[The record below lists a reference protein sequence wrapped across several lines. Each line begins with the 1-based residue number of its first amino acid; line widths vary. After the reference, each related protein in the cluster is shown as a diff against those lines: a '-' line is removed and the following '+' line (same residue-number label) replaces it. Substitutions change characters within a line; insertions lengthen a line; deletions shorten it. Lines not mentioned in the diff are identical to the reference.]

1 MMGTEY
7 GRGPLSPIDCS
18 EQFKS
23 LCGAIHDLAQG
34 HGAANRQVRAEASSE
49 FAAVSWSGDKAYK
62 LARAYRRDLAAAEKK
77 AAKPVS
83 ARDARVSRCRKPR
96 TPPASS
102 ATVSALSGFEIDR
115 IKKACEARYNHV
127 RAHPYAH
134 ELYIFYKQSELAPQT
149 LRELAPG
156 LLTNLAAIPLHH
168 FYIVSREQPAVDVA
182 EAVQF
187 TPWSLEPTSF
197 RTTEALLGA
206 LKKRMFPKPIDPPDP
221 PCCWWKIILVII
233 LVLTL
238 LVGLAAG
245 AAWHWRDAIAAWLG
259 LEPAAPASS
268 AISEEPRLAALEA
281 GLESVSADVSA
292 LTARYQRLEAELADL
307 AARGGSTAQLTQAA
321 DALVRLSPDAGASPR
336 SGGLDLPPCLP
347 VRHQDGRRIPAYLFV
362 AVIGEAGITAV
373 PRTPHPD
380 EPDLRPY
387 LDQLPYLGRSV
398 DARAFRAGSRALFE
412 QSEADQCRHYV
423 LLSAAAEGP
432 ARDYAALRQAVEE
445 NFYVY
450 RLPR

>member
-49 FAAVSWSGDKAYK
+49 FAAVSWTGDKAYK
-62 LARAYRRDLAAAEKK
+62 LARAYRRDIAAAEKK

-83 ARDARVSRCRKPR
+83 EPDARASRYRQPR

-102 ATVSALSGFEIDR
+102 SPASALNNFEVGR
-115 IKKACEARYNHV
+115 IRAASEARYRHV
-127 RAHPYAH
+127 RAHAYAH

-168 FYIVSREQPAVDVA
+168 FYIVSREQPAVDAA

-187 TPWSLEPTSF
+187 TPWSLEPVSF
-197 RTTEALLGA
+197 RTHEALLGA
-206 LKKRMFPKPIDPPDP
+206 LKARMFPEPIEPPDP
-221 PCCWWKIILVII
+221 PCCWWKTILIIALVMA
-233 LVLTL
+233 L
-238 LVGLAAG
+238 LLGVAAG
-245 AAWHWRDAIAAWLG
+245 AAWYWRDTLAQWIGA
-259 LEPAAPASS
+259 EPAAPASS
-268 AISEEPRLAALEA
+268 SVSEEPRLAALEA

-292 LTARYQRLEAELADL
+292 LTARYQRLEADLAEL
-307 AARGGSTAQLTQAA
+307 AARRASAAQLTQAA

-347 VRHQDGRRIPAYLFV
+347 VREQNGRRIPAYLFV

-373 PRTPHPD
+373 PRTPNPG
-380 EPDLRPY
+380 EPDLTPY

-398 DARAFRAGSRALFE
+398 DAQAFRAGSRALFD

-423 LLSAAAEGP
+423 LLSSAAEGP
-432 ARDYAALRQAVEE
+432 AREYAALRQAVEE

>member
-77 AAKPVS
+77 AAKPVPEP
-83 ARDARVSRCRKPR
+83 DARASRCRQPR

-102 ATVSALSGFEIDR
+102 RPASVLNNFDVGR
-115 IKKACEARYNHV
+115 IRAACEARYKHV
-127 RAHPYAH
+127 RAHAYAH

-197 RTTEALLGA
+197 RTTEDLLGA
-206 LKKRMFPKPIDPPDP
+206 LKRRIFPEPPPPPPPP

-233 LVLTL
+233 LVM
-238 LVGLAAG
+238 GLAAG
-245 AAWHWRDAIAAWLG
+245 AAWYWRDTLAVWLG
-259 LEPAAPASS
+259 SEPPPAPSS
-268 AISEEPRLAALEA
+268 SVSEEPRLAALEA

-292 LTARYQRLEAELADL
+292 LTTRYHRLEADLAEL
-307 AARGGSTAQLTQAA
+307 AARGASAAQLRQAA
-321 DALVRLSPDAGASPR
+321 DALVRLSPDAGATSGLA
-336 SGGLDLPPCLP
+336 GGLDLPPCLP
-347 VRHQDGRRIPAYLFV
+347 VRERGGRRIPAYLFV

-373 PRTPHPD
+373 PRTPHPG

-398 DARAFRAGSRALFE
+398 DAQAFRAGSRALFD

-432 ARDYAALRQAVEE
+432 AREYAALRQAVEE

>member
-49 FAAVSWSGDKAYK
+49 FAAVSWTGDKAYK
-62 LARAYRRDLAAAEKK
+62 LARAYRRDIAAAEKK

-83 ARDARVSRCRKPR
+83 EPDARASRYRKPR

-102 ATVSALSGFEIDR
+102 KPVNALSQNEISL
-115 IKKACEARYNHV
+115 IQKACEARYRHV
-127 RAHPYAH
+127 RAHAYAH

-168 FYIVSREQPAVDVA
+168 FYIVSREQPAVDAA

-187 TPWSLEPTSF
+187 TPWSLEPVSF
-197 RTTEALLGA
+197 RTHEALLAA
-206 LKKRMFPKPIDPPDP
+206 LKARMFPEPPPPPRKRRRRWPI
-221 PCCWWKIILVII
+221 IVFIAASLMVN
-233 LVLTL
+233 LSL
-238 LVGLAAG
+238 AG

-259 LEPAAPASS
+259 AEPAPAPLSS
-268 AISEEPRLAALEA
+268 VSEEPRLAALEA

-292 LTARYQRLEAELADL
+292 LTARYQRLEADLAEL
-307 AARGGSTAQLTQAA
+307 AARGASAAQLTQAA

-347 VRHQDGRRIPAYLFV
+347 VREQNGRRIPAYLLV

-373 PRTPHPD
+373 PRTPHPG
-380 EPDLRPY
+380 EPDLTPY

-398 DARAFRAGSRALFE
+398 DAQAFRAGSRALFD

-432 ARDYAALRQAVEE
+432 AREYAALRQAVEE